1 MRGACRGNDDPCQ
14 VKGCSIKHGDAPN
27 SGRGWLKW
35 LYNTHL
41 QEVDGRLDGLESDDV
56 AIHYAIRM
64 VLNELKESHAKYLEE
79 LQGQFM
85 AEVGR
90 IRDVYERQLNSALI

>member
-1 MRGACRGNDDPCQ
+1 
-14 VKGCSIKHGDAPN
+14 
-27 SGRGWLKW
+27 
-35 LYNTHL
+35 
-41 QEVDGRLDGLESDDV
+41 
-56 AIHYAIRM
+56 M

-90 IRDVYERQLNSALI
+90 IRDVYKRQLNSALIQLEEMRTDLAMCKRALAAMQTMSG